1 MFWLADFME
10 VNAMPNDPNDIRN
23 VWQSQKEESSNVSLE
38 LIRYKAQKLEG
49 ALRQQVIWSYVAA
62 LGLSAVSL
70 YIAWRFDQ
78 IFVRIGAGI
87 LFLWAGTLAYE
98 ASKGAWPGRLAP
110 GATMTASLDFYRQ
123 ELECQRFYVRARG
136 KALVPVLLSTVLF
149 LTPAARA
156 GLLVKFSPFLIVM
169 AVWAVA
175 LIVIATRQLRGVRR
189 EIDELDTLQKDF

>member
-1 MFWLADFME
+1 
-10 VNAMPNDPNDIRN
+10 MPNDRTPEDIRT
-23 VWQSQKEESSNVSLE
+23 VWQSQTKEPSNVSLD

-49 ALRQQVIWSYVAA
+49 TLRQQVMWSYVAA
-62 LGLSAVSL
+62 LGLGAVSL
-70 YIAWRFDQ
+70 CIAWRFDQ
-78 IFVRIGAGI
+78 IFVRLGAGI

-98 ASKGAWPGRLAP
+98 ARKGAWPGRLVP

-123 ELECQRFYVRARG
+123 ELECQGFYVRARG
-136 KALVPVLLSTVLF
+136 KAFVPVLLSTALF

-175 LIVIATRQLRGVRR
+175 LIVMAGRKLRAVQK
-189 EIDELDTLQKDF
+189 ELDELDGLREKQ